1 MVKIIFLL
9 IYYVGRGH
17 THNGQFVSPKNKNKK
32 RVKHPPPP
40 PKKYIYIYIYIKERV
55 LMSDV
60 IENNGRKSNININA
74 CLSMTF

>member
-9 IYYVGRGH
+9 IYYIGRGH
-17 THNGQFVSPKNKNKK
+17 THNGQFVSPKKIKRELSTPPLKK
-32 RVKHPPPP
+32 
-40 PKKYIYIYIYIKERV
+40 KKRV

-60 IENNGRKSNININA
+60 IENNERKSNINIKA

>member
-17 THNGQFVSPKNKNKK
+17 THNGQFVSPKKIKRELSTPPLKKKKNQYK
-32 RVKHPPPP
+32 
-40 PKKYIYIYIYIKERV
+40 RV

-60 IENNGRKSNININA
+60 IENNERKSNINIKA